1 MVRRDRHD
9 IVMDMLK
16 SARSAKNKTQL
27 MKEVNMSFVQAQ
39 QYLGMLLKNELVVM
53 LDNHHYKT
61 TKKGLDYLKKC
72 EECFLWH
79 WHSQE
84 RKKLPSK

>member
-39 QYLGMLLKNELVVM
+39 QYLNVALKNELVEM
-53 LDNHHYKT
+53 LENHHYKT
-61 TKKGLDYLKKC
+61 TRKGLDFLKKC
-72 EECFLWH
+72 EECFLCH
-79 WHSQE
+79 WHLQE
-84 RKKLPSK
+84 RRKLP